1 MSQSYSVYSLIDVS
15 YSKEVVENI
24 LVKGQALGFV
34 YEDNFLKLKI
44 GIAPLNLTE
53 AVNFTVSS
61 ELPSIFVDYQDTN
74 FSLLIYDG
82 KPYTSIMFLS
92 FGEGWK
98 KKYVNQSDEGY
109 EMHRYAK
116 LMLDLIE
123 DFKIIEFKLDFY

>member
-82 KPYTSIMFLS
+82 KPNTSIMFLS